1 MSQINIVLG
10 IGGPGMNTT
19 QNLLSWRLPL
29 LADGKYISPGRA
41 SDLVFAGCMKDRVVS
56 SVWGEE
62 GRVVVDKA

>member
-1 MSQINIVLG
+1 
-10 IGGPGMNTT
+10 MNTT